1 MIIIHTQT
9 WWCLV
14 AMILLFKFLIVSRRS
29 VSIRFN
35 GIHSTPPCRHVTWS
49 PHRATQRFLI
59 KSEPQLLCYHHSP
72 ELLWWRRWWR
82 SGEGDGHSIGNSD
95 FKQNFSY
102 FLEISSKPINRIL
115 KALVN
120 TLSFKC
126 FSWNLYNKTYWIN
139 VKSREVNRTAGLF

>member
-9 WWCLV
+9 WGCLV

-35 GIHSTPPCRHVTWS
+35 GIHPTPLAVMS
-49 PHRATQRFLI
+49 PGHLTAQRNGFLI

-82 SGEGDGHSIGNSD
+82 WGEGDGHSIGNSD

-120 TLSFKC
+120 TISFKC

-139 VKSREVNRTAGLF
+139 VKSREVNRIAGLF